1 MFRCRPSLTIVLLL
15 TLALQGILL
24 GLPLKAF
31 AQPNISLELSTP
43 FGGQYVVG
51 AWLPLRITLSNKG
64 AATTVTLMG
73 TPANDSAQFTRTI
86 DLSAN
91 AEKSV
96 WLYIFLAQPT
106 SSVIV
111 TVTANESILSRQEVP
126 LLSRPVE
133 QMRAVLGESPVAG
146 DLFAA
151 GRLQPNEL
159 PDHPLGWSNLSVL
172 AFFELSNPLSPE
184 QQSALLE
191 WVYGGGHVIIGGGP
205 SAVSLQSF
213 LPPDLQAAQIVG
225 VTTLDRQPLR
235 ERGGAEMTT
244 PLIGV
249 KLRPLGGAY
258 AVGDPDSPPWVEY
271 PFGRGR
277 VTQLAFEPKALQDWE
292 GQERFWSTL
301 AQPIL
306 LFPTGIAQSS
316 QITSRQIETLAPVL
330 GQLPAVDTPT
340 VTQGFIALTGYA
352 LFVISVVV
360 GCWWWRRR
368 IVPVRLLIL
377 ITLISTSI
385 GLWWA
390 TTNAAPA
397 YTALRLTLIEP
408 INQKQARAQTTLT
421 MLSAMPRREV
431 LSFTHPV
438 VTRPLPINIS
448 STDESGPFPQATK
461 NVALTLT
468 PWIMQGILAT
478 MELPAPQVQ
487 ATLVIDQERLR
498 VDVQNDSP
506 YTLQHVFVS
515 YADQMIFF
523 GNLRPGVRSTA
534 RWPVIFASSA
544 HAETLG
550 TRIVNDLRENG
561 LLIGRDIERRT
572 TILTTFIDAAIATLP
587 DQFDPGPFLVAW
599 LNQDP
604 TVSASEFIGQRET
617 LLVMRLRIIGQ
628 GRLILPM
635 GWLRID
641 PLSQHTPACL
651 NGKGV
656 QLRGSTAEIRLR
668 LPADLASFQADTI
681 QVQLKTTNQ
690 LTGRDLVV
698 SIYNWQETKWDRITF
713 TEPSNFSIPAA
724 INYLRNGE
732 LRLRFSGTLDQIGCI
747 VVVGGAQGIVP

>member
-1 MFRCRPSLTIVLLL
+1 MRSSRSHTTVLLL
-15 TLALQGILL
+15 ALILQAIL
-24 GLPLKAF
+24 WGLPLTAF

-73 TPANDSAQFTRTI
+73 TSADDSAQFTRTI
-86 DLSAN
+86 NLPAN
-91 AEKSV
+91 TEKTV
-96 WLYIFLAQPT
+96 WLYILLAQPT

-111 TVTANESILSRQEVP
+111 TVTANESILLRQEVP
-126 LLSRPVE
+126 LLLRPVE
-133 QMRAVLGESPVAG
+133 QMRAVLGESPVTG

-151 GRLQPNEL
+151 GRLQPTDL

-235 ERGGAEMTT
+235 ERGDAEMID

-249 KLRPLGGAY
+249 KLQPRGGAY

-301 AQPIL
+301 AQPIV
-306 LFPTGIAQSS
+306 LFMSRTGQRS
-316 QITSRQIETLAPVL
+316 QIAGRQIEMLTPVL
-330 GQLPAVDTPT
+330 SQLPSIDTPT
-340 VTQGFIALTGYA
+340 VAQGFIALTGYA
-352 LFVISVVV
+352 LLVIPAVV
-360 GCWWWRRR
+360 GWWWWRRR
-368 IVPVRLLIL
+368 IVPVM
-377 ITLISTSI
+377 TLIYIAMISTGS

-390 TTNAAPA
+390 TTNAAPTH
-397 YTALRLTLIEP
+397 TALRLTLIEP
-408 INQKQARAQTTLT
+408 INQRQARAQTTLT

-431 LSFTHPV
+431 VSFNYPV
-438 VTRPLPINIS
+438 VTQTLPIN
-448 STDESGPFPQATK
+448 TDSDTSGPFPQATK
-461 NVALTLT
+461 NVTLTLT
-468 PWIMQGILAT
+468 PWVMQGILAT
-478 MELPAPQVQ
+478 MELPAPQIQ
-487 ATLVIDQERLR
+487 ATLVIDQEQLR

-506 YTLQHVFVS
+506 FTLRNVFVS

-550 TRIVNDLRENG
+550 TQIVNDLRENG
-561 LLIGRDIERRT
+561 LLVGRDIERRAA
-572 TILTTFIDAAIATLP
+572 ILTTFIDAAIAALP
-587 DQFDPGPFLVAW
+587 DRLDPGPFLVAW
-599 LNQDP
+599 LDQDP
-604 TVSASEFIGQRET
+604 TDSASTFIGQRET
-617 LLVMRLRIIGQ
+617 LLVMRLRITGQ
-628 GRLILPM
+628 GRVILPM

-641 PLSQHTPACL
+641 PSSQDTLACP

-681 QVQLKTTNQ
+681 QVQMKTTNQ
-690 LTGRDLVV
+690 LTSRDLVV
-698 SIYNWQETKWDRITF
+698 SVYDWQTANWDEITL

-732 LRLRFSGTLDQIGCI
+732 LQLRLSGTLDQTGCI
-747 VVVGGAQGIVP
+747 VVVGGAQGFVP

>member
-1 MFRCRPSLTIVLLL
+1 MRSSRSHTTVLLL
-15 TLALQGILL
+15 ALILQAIL
-24 GLPLKAF
+24 WGLPLTAF

-73 TPANDSAQFTRTI
+73 TPADDSAQFTRTI
-86 DLSAN
+86 NLPAN
-91 AEKSV
+91 TEKTV
-96 WLYIFLAQPT
+96 WLYILLAQPT

-126 LLSRPVE
+126 LLLRPVE
-133 QMRAVLGESPVAG
+133 QMRAILGESPVTG

-151 GRLQPNEL
+151 GRLQPTDL

-235 ERGGAEMTT
+235 ERGGAEMID

-249 KLRPLGGAY
+249 KLQPRSGAY
-258 AVGDPDSPPWVEY
+258 AVGDPDSTPWVEY

-301 AQPIL
+301 AQPVV
-306 LFPTGIAQSS
+306 LFATGIGQSS
-316 QITSRQIETLAPVL
+316 QIASRQIETLTPVL
-330 GQLPAVDTPT
+330 SQLPPIDTPT
-340 VTQGFIALTGYA
+340 VAQGYIALTGYA
-352 LFVISVVV
+352 LLVTPAVV
-360 GCWWWRRR
+360 GWWWWRRR
-368 IVPVRLLIL
+368 IVPVM
-377 ITLISTSI
+377 TLIYIATISTGGS
-385 GLWWA
+385 LWWA
-390 TTNAAPA
+390 TTNAAPTH
-397 YTALRLTLIEP
+397 TALRLTLIEP
-408 INQKQARAQTTLT
+408 INQRQARAQTTLT

-431 LSFTHPV
+431 VSFNYPV
-438 VTRPLPINIS
+438 VTQTLPIN
-448 STDESGPFPQATK
+448 TDSDTSGPFPQATK
-461 NVALTLT
+461 NVTLTLT
-468 PWIMQGILAT
+468 PWVMQGILAT
-478 MELPAPQVQ
+478 MELPAPQIQ
-487 ATLVIDQERLR
+487 ATLVIDQEQLR

-506 YTLQHVFVS
+506 FTLRNVFVS

-550 TRIVNDLRENG
+550 TQIVNDLRENG
-561 LLIGRDIERRT
+561 LLVGRDIERRAA
-572 TILTTFIDAAIATLP
+572 ILTTFIDAAIAALP
-587 DQFDPGPFLVAW
+587 DRLDPGPFLVAW
-599 LNQDP
+599 LDQDP
-604 TVSASEFIGQRET
+604 TDSVSTFIGQRET
-617 LLVMRLRIIGQ
+617 LLVMRLRITGQ

-641 PLSQHTPACL
+641 PSSQDTLACP

-668 LPADLASFQADTI
+668 LLADLASFQADTI
-681 QVQLKTTNQ
+681 QVQMKTTNQ
-690 LTGRDLVV
+690 LTSRDLVV
-698 SIYNWQETKWDRITF
+698 SVYNWQTANWDEITL

-732 LRLRFSGTLDQIGCI
+732 LQLRLSGTLDQIGCI
-747 VVVGGAQGIVP
+747 VVVGGAQGFVP

>member
-1 MFRCRPSLTIVLLL
+1 MRSSRSHTTVLLL
-15 TLALQGILL
+15 ALILQAIL
-24 GLPLKAF
+24 WGLPLTAF

-73 TPANDSAQFTRTI
+73 TPADDSAQFTRTI
-86 DLSAN
+86 NLPAN
-91 AEKSV
+91 TEKTV
-96 WLYIFLAQPT
+96 WLYILLAQPT

-126 LLSRPVE
+126 LLLRPVE
-133 QMRAVLGESPVAG
+133 QMRAILGESPVTG

-151 GRLQPNEL
+151 GRLQPTDL

-235 ERGGAEMTT
+235 ERGGAEMID

-249 KLRPLGGAY
+249 KLQPRSGAY
-258 AVGDPDSPPWVEY
+258 AVGDPDSTPWVEY

-301 AQPIL
+301 AQPVV
-306 LFPTGIAQSS
+306 LFATGIGQSS
-316 QITSRQIETLAPVL
+316 QIASRQIETLTPVL
-330 GQLPAVDTPT
+330 SQLPPIDTPT
-340 VTQGFIALTGYA
+340 VAQGYIALTGYA
-352 LFVISVVV
+352 LLVTPAVV
-360 GCWWWRRR
+360 GWWWWRRR
-368 IVPVRLLIL
+368 IVPVM
-377 ITLISTSI
+377 TLIYIATISTGGS
-385 GLWWA
+385 LWWA
-390 TTNAAPA
+390 TTNAAPTH
-397 YTALRLTLIEP
+397 TALRLTLIEP
-408 INQKQARAQTTLT
+408 INQRQARAQTTLT

-431 LSFTHPV
+431 VSFNYPV
-438 VTRPLPINIS
+438 VTQTLPIN
-448 STDESGPFPQATK
+448 TDSDTSGPFPQATK
-461 NVALTLT
+461 NVTLTLT
-468 PWIMQGILAT
+468 PWVMQGILAT
-478 MELPAPQVQ
+478 MELPAPQIQ
-487 ATLVIDQERLR
+487 ATLVIDQEQLR

-506 YTLQHVFVS
+506 FTLRNVFVS

-550 TRIVNDLRENG
+550 TQIVNDLRENG
-561 LLIGRDIERRT
+561 LLVGRDIERRAA
-572 TILTTFIDAAIATLP
+572 ILTTFIVAAIAALP
-587 DQFDPGPFLVAW
+587 DRLDPGPFLVAW
-599 LNQDP
+599 LDQDP
-604 TVSASEFIGQRET
+604 TDSVSTFIGQRET
-617 LLVMRLRIIGQ
+617 LLVMRLRITGQ

-641 PLSQHTPACL
+641 PSSQDTLACP

-668 LPADLASFQADTI
+668 LLADLASFQADTI
-681 QVQLKTTNQ
+681 QVQMKTTNQ
-690 LTGRDLVV
+690 LTSRDLVV
-698 SIYNWQETKWDRITF
+698 SVYNWQTANWDEITL

-732 LRLRFSGTLDQIGCI
+732 LQLRLSGTLDQIGCI
-747 VVVGGAQGIVP
+747 VVVGGAQGFVP